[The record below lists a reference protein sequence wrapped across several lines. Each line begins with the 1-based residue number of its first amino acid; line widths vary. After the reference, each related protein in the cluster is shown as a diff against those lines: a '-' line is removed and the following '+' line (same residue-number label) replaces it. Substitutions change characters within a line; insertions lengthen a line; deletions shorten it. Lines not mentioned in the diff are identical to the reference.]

1 MCVTEYTEKI
11 MKYTCNDNDDI
22 VENASE
28 HVKQIPND
36 ITLANICNIPNI
48 IKTYLSNI
56 LKIWPLCTN
65 RIGFTLQ

>member
-1 MCVTEYTEKI
+1 MYVTEYTEKI

-36 ITLANICNIPNI
+36 KPHLIW
-48 IKTYLSNI
+48 KSK
-56 LKIWPLCTN
+56 LKISC
-65 RIGFTLQ
+65 I

>member
-1 MCVTEYTEKI
+1 MYVTEYTEKI

-36 ITLANICNIPNI
+36 IEID
-48 IKTYLSNI
+48 I
-56 LKIWPLCTN
+56 LVKYPENMATMYKPHLI
-65 RIGFTLQ
+65 

>member
-22 VENASE
+22 VQNASE

-36 ITLANICNIPNI
+36 IEIDKPHLIYLTMK
-48 IKTYLSNI
+48 IKT
-56 LKIWPLCTN
+56 
-65 RIGFTLQ
+65 